1 MGHLPLRRMHHTTF
15 GPHRYAFPAGSSS
28 SSRASSLKLAEA
40 GRGGYVSA
48 PLDQTAVHPAIGL
61 RVTDLKP
68 SAWCLAEHPQ
78 LPALWFDAYGFALR
92 SGPNVTVLAHDNSA
106 GCRRGGGRSLRH
118 CRRLRLHGRCRTD
131 LNWGRAC
138 ENRLHVAGHRRHR
151 RRRFTHDLLRPAALV
166 ATGESFNVD
175 LRSLGDRAAYTDIGL
190 ECLRWIKTTIITCD
204 DDNEK
209 HVGIAAGTEYVC
221 LPTDSK
227 LVLCRL
233 WPHLYATELDGIRI
247 FGRNTDAELCRLAN
261 VSGLIRQLGGL
272 GSGFTPLFVA
282 PSDHYSSGHGQVSYN
297 RYGVDPHDTTSS
309 MYASQYDFPR

>member
-1 MGHLPLRRMHHTTF
+1 MITGTGVHDRPES
-15 GPHRYAFPAGSSS
+15 AFTIDWNEC
-28 SSRASSLKLAEA
+28 SRST
-40 GRGGYVSA
+40 GIG
-48 PLDQTAVHPAIGL
+48 VHDP
-61 RVTDLKP
+61 P
-68 SAWCLAEHPQ
+68 
-78 LPALWFDAYGFALR
+78 
-92 SGPNVTVLAHDNSA
+92 
-106 GCRRGGGRSLRH
+106 
-118 CRRLRLHGRCRTD
+118 
-131 LNWGRAC
+131 
-138 ENRLHVAGHRRHR
+138 
-151 RRRFTHDLLRPAALV
+151 
-166 ATGESFNVD
+166 
-175 LRSLGDRAAYTDIGL
+175 DRA
-190 ECLRWIKTTIITCD
+190 RWIKTNIITCD